1 MKKINITDE
10 QHERLKSYS
19 FHNKMTMKYALATAI
34 DLLMVN
40 TTSSKVVKGTSS
52 KVVNTTNTKV
62 VNNTDELDFTDREA
76 QQLIDPSLLE
86 KFGI

>member
-19 FHNKMTMKYALATAI
+19 FHNKMTMKDALATAI

-40 TTSSKVVKGTSS
+40 TTSSKVV
-52 KVVNTTNTKV
+52 NTTNTKV
-62 VNNTDELDFTDREA
+62 LNTTDELDFTDREA

>member
-1 MKKINITDE
+1 MKTLNISDE
-10 QHERLKSYS
+10 QHEILKSYC
-19 FHNKMTMKYALATAI
+19 FHNKMTIKDAFTTALN
-34 DLLMVN
+34 LLVLNN
-40 TTSSKVVKGTSS
+40 TNVKVLNSDSVKVVKGTSS
-52 KVVNTTNTKV
+52 KV